1 MDSGSTAAGVAGEEA
16 WGSGWST
23 GVVVIGNKRGEER
36 KPAEALPLRRLALP
50 PSTATAMA
58 PTALLSVSDKEGLVA
73 LAEGLLAHGY
83 RILSSG
89 GTAAALAAAGLA
101 VTKVAEHTGAP
112 EILGGRVKTL
122 HPRIHGGI
130 LAKRSDPAHQADLA
144 AQAIDP
150 IDVVVVNLYPFQ
162 RTVADPQVS
171 WETAVENID
180 IGGPAMV
187 RAAAKNHAD
196 VAVLTDPAQYGG
208 FLEALAA
215 GGADEAL
222 RRRLALAAF
231 AHTAA
236 YDAAI
241 ATWLAGR
248 LGAEEASP
256 ADGPGSEALP
266 PLLITLPARQS
277 LRYGEN
283 PHQKALWYGSAAA
296 GWGAARQLQGK
307 ELSYNNLLDLEA
319 ALATVREFGYG
330 DPAGAGSAPGGV
342 VDPEIDLPAAVV
354 VKHTNP
360 CGVATGT
367 GGAEALLR
375 ALDADRVSAFGGIV
389 ALNRAVDAAAAEHL
403 AGLFLECVVA
413 PAFEPAARER
423 LATKGNLRLLELDP
437 AAIAAAGGQQL
448 RSLLGGVLAQD
459 LDNQSIDPAAWQ
471 VVSQRQPSEAEW
483 ADLRFAWRVVRHVRS
498 NAIAVAAA
506 GQSLGI
512 GAGQMNRVGSAQI
525 ALAAAG
531 ERARGAVLASD
542 GFFPF
547 DDTVRL
553 AASHGITA
561 VIQPGGS
568 VRDGD
573 SIQACNELGLA
584 MVTTGR
590 RHFLH

>member
-1 MDSGSTAAGVAGEEA
+1 
-16 WGSGWST
+16 
-23 GVVVIGNKRGEER
+23 
-36 KPAEALPLRRLALP
+36 
-50 PSTATAMA
+50 MA
-58 PTALLSVSDKEGLVA
+58 PTALLSVSDKAGLVP

-89 GTAAALAAAGLA
+89 GTAATLAAAGLA

-231 AHTAA
+231 SHTAA

-241 ATWLAGR
+241 AAWLAGR
-248 LGAEEASP
+248 LGAEEPSP
-256 ADGPGSEALP
+256 ADGAGAEAEVIP
-266 PLLITLPARQS
+266 PLQLTLPARQS

-283 PHQKALWYGSAAA
+283 PHQKALWYGSTTA
-296 GWGAARQLQGK
+296 GLGAARQLQGK
-307 ELSYNNLLDLEA
+307 ELSTNNLLDLDA

-330 DPAGAGSAPGGV
+330 EPAGTGIAPGGPT
-342 VDPEIDLPAAVV
+342 DPAINLPAAAV

-360 CGVATGT
+360 CGVATGS
-367 GGAEALLR
+367 GAAEALLR

-389 ALNRAVDAAAAEHL
+389 ALNRPVDAAAAEHL

-423 LATKGNLRLLELDP
+423 LAAKANLRLLELAP
-437 AAIAAAGGQQL
+437 AAIAAAARQQL
-448 RSLLGGVLAQD
+448 RSVLGGVLAQD
-459 LDNQSIDPAAWQ
+459 LDDQPIDPASWQ
-471 VVSQRQPSEAEW
+471 VVSERQPTEAEW

-553 AASHGITA
+553 AASHGISA

-573 SIQACNELGLA
+573 SIQVCNELGLA

>member
-1 MDSGSTAAGVAGEEA
+1 
-16 WGSGWST
+16 
-23 GVVVIGNKRGEER
+23 
-36 KPAEALPLRRLALP
+36 
-50 PSTATAMA
+50 MA
-58 PTALLSVSDKEGLVA
+58 PTALLSVSDKAGLVP

-89 GTAAALAAAGLA
+89 GTAATLAAAGLA

-171 WETAVENID
+171 WEIAVENID

-231 AHTAA
+231 SHTAA

-241 ATWLAGR
+241 AAWLAGR
-248 LGAEEASP
+248 LGAEEP
-256 ADGPGSEALP
+256 AAEDGAGAEAEVIP
-266 PLLITLPARQS
+266 PLQLTLPARQS

-283 PHQKALWYGSAAA
+283 PHQKALWYGSAEA
-296 GWGAARQLQGK
+296 GLGAALQLQGK
-307 ELSYNNLLDLEA
+307 ELSYNNLLDLDA

-330 DPAGAGSAPGGV
+330 EPAGTGIAPGGPT
-342 VDPEIDLPAAVV
+342 DPAINLPAAVV

-360 CGVATGT
+360 CGVATGC
-367 GGAEALLR
+367 GAAEALLR

-389 ALNRAVDAAAAEHL
+389 ALNRPVDAAAAEHL

-423 LATKGNLRLLELDP
+423 LAAKANLRLLELAP
-437 AAIAAAGGQQL
+437 AAIAAAARQQL
-448 RSLLGGVLAQD
+448 RSVLGGVLAQD
-459 LDNQSIDPAAWQ
+459 LDDQAFDPASWQ
-471 VVSQRQPSEAEW
+471 VVSQRQPSQAEW

-547 DDTVRL
+547 DDSVRL
-553 AASHGITA
+553 AASHGISA

-573 SIQACNELGLA
+573 SIQVCNELGLA

>member
-1 MDSGSTAAGVAGEEA
+1 
-16 WGSGWST
+16 
-23 GVVVIGNKRGEER
+23 
-36 KPAEALPLRRLALP
+36 
-50 PSTATAMA
+50 MA
-58 PTALLSVSDKEGLVA
+58 PTALLSVSDKAGLVP

-89 GTAAALAAAGLA
+89 GTAATLAAAGLA

-231 AHTAA
+231 SHTAA
-236 YDAAI
+236 YDDAI
-241 ATWLAGR
+241 AAWLAGR
-248 LGAEEASP
+248 LGAQEPSP
-256 ADGPGSEALP
+256 ADGAGAEAEVIP
-266 PLLITLPARQS
+266 PLQLTLPARQS

-283 PHQKALWYGSAAA
+283 PHQKALWYGSTTA
-296 GWGAARQLQGK
+296 GLGAARQLQGK
-307 ELSYNNLLDLEA
+307 ELSFNNLLDLDA

-330 DPAGAGSAPGGV
+330 EPAGTGIAPGGPT
-342 VDPEIDLPAAVV
+342 DPAINLPAAVV

-360 CGVATGT
+360 CGVATGS

-389 ALNRAVDAAAAEHL
+389 ALNRPVDAAAAEHL

-423 LATKGNLRLLELDP
+423 LAAKANLRLLELAP
-437 AAIAAAGGQQL
+437 AAIAAAARQQL
-448 RSLLGGVLAQD
+448 RSVLGGVLAQD
-459 LDNQSIDPAAWQ
+459 LDDQAIDPASWQ
-471 VVSQRQPSEAEW
+471 VVSQRQPTEAEW

-547 DDTVRL
+547 DDSVRL
-553 AASHGITA
+553 AASHGISA

-573 SIQACNELGLA
+573 SIQVCNELGLA

>member
-1 MDSGSTAAGVAGEEA
+1 
-16 WGSGWST
+16 
-23 GVVVIGNKRGEER
+23 
-36 KPAEALPLRRLALP
+36 
-50 PSTATAMA
+50 MA

-89 GTAAALAAAGLA
+89 GTAAALAAAGLP

-130 LAKRSDPAHQADLA
+130 LAKRNDPAHQADLA

-162 RTVADPQVS
+162 RTVADPQVA

-248 LGAEEASP
+248 LGQEASP
-256 ADGPGSEALP
+256 ADGAGANAADAIPALQ
-266 PLLITLPARQS
+266 LTLPARQS

-296 GWGAARQLQGK
+296 GWGASRQLQGK

-330 DPAGAGSAPGGV
+330 EPAGAGSQGEGPA
-342 VDPEIDLPAAVV
+342 DPAINLPAAVV

-360 CGVATGT
+360 CGVATGS
-367 GGAEALLR
+367 GAAEALLR

-389 ALNRAVDAAAAEHL
+389 ALNRPVDAAAAEHL

-423 LATKGNLRLLELDP
+423 LAAKANLRLLELAP
-437 AAIAAAGGQQL
+437 GAIAAAYRQQL
-448 RSLLGGVLAQD
+448 RSVLGGVLAQD
-459 LDNQSIDPAAWQ
+459 LDDQPIDPASWQ

-547 DDTVRL
+547 DDSVRL
-553 AASHGITA
+553 AASHGISA

-573 SIQACNELGLA
+573 SIQVCNELGLA
-584 MVTTGR
+584 MVITGR